1 MLTGYKTRLGAI
13 GLMLTGLGMVAKSLS
28 EGFSWGEISDGI
40 GLALTGL
47 AAWGIGH
54 KIERQ

>member
-1 MLTGYKTRLGAI
+1 MLTGYKTKIGAA
-13 GLMLTGLGMVAKSLS
+13 GLILTGLGMVAKSLS
-28 EGFSWGEISDGI
+28 EGFNWTELSDGI
-40 GLALTGL
+40 GIALTGL